1 MLEETLESLSGR
13 FKVDCFFGGRAK
25 DGYMCLKLGR
35 LIERCPEG
43 CTSYEKPK
51 KYPYKSWK

>member
-35 LIERCPEG
+35 LIKYCPPT
-43 CTSYEKPK
+43 CAWYENPNRRRNRQR
-51 KYPYKSWK
+51 